1 MEETMQFI
9 PPSPKFSNI
18 QLELLKLYARN
29 VSDEELLKVKDMLA
43 RYFMNKAVDDL
54 NEHIEKQQ
62 ISNETI
68 ESWLHEKS

>member
-1 MEETMQFI
+1 MQFI